1 MKPGACYQYAM
12 TSEAPILQIRN
23 RRVSEL
29 AARLAAIRQS
39 TKTEAVLTALE
50 HELERLEAGKSLAER
65 LKPLQA
71 RFAALPPTGLKAD
84 KAFYDDLSDDQ

>member
-1 MKPGACYQYAM
+1 M
-12 TSEAPILQIRN
+12 TSGSPILQIRN

-29 AARLAAIRQS
+29 AARLAAMKQS

-50 HELERLEAGKSLAER
+50 HDLERMEAGKSLAQR

-71 RFAALPPTGLKAD
+71 QFAALPPTELKAD
-84 KAFYDDLSDDQ
+84 KAFYDDLSDDTSSATDR